1 MASVNPPRK
10 PKPVALQAALRDAS
24 SAYQQGD
31 LEPAARLL
39 DAVLRQ
45 HPAQPQALQLRGM
58 VARRHGALPRALA
71 WLRAA
76 AEAAPGD
83 AGVRANLS
91 RALLDA
97 GQAEEAATAARA
109 ALERDPRPVAAHN
122 NLGMALREQGLLDA
136 AIAAYRAGLSPGP
149 APAELHNNLGNALA
163 AAQRFAEAVTEYRAA
178 LARNPDY
185 AEAWGN
191 LGLALLDMGDLEAAQ
206 AAADHGARLRPAAAD
221 TLYALGCVRLEQGDI
236 AGAQD
241 VLQRVLR
248 AAPGHGGAR
257 RQLAMALVAA
267 AQPRAAADVL
277 LEPVHK
283 LRALDTA
290 SDHPSFLRISRPKL
304 LHDAAQLVHMTALNV
319 PAARRHAFAAAAF
332 RTAASHLPDDATY
345 PITAVPAQ
353 PDLARLYNRLLHLEE
368 AAEVAGGALNDALDW
383 PGIEARFLA
392 LAPAHVTFDDFLNA
406 EALERLQRFSLL
418 STIWFQLDFPSE
430 VGASMANGFATPLL
444 FQIAA
449 NLRERMPRVFGPH
462 QLTSCWAYRYL
473 ADGSG
478 LDLHIDAA
486 TVSLNFWITPD
497 SANKDPSRGGLELW
511 NRAGPADFFSR
522 PLDEKVAIL
531 RRITEEPGAR
541 AERVPY
547 RCNRAIV
554 FRSTTVHRTDVFAF
568 HTDFASR
575 RTNVTF
581 LFGRPR

>member
-1 MASVNPPRK
+1 MASASPPRK
-10 PKPVALQAALRDAS
+10 SKPVALQAVLRDAS
-24 SAYQQGD
+24 AAYQQGD
-31 LEPAARLL
+31 LDAAARLL
-39 DAVLRQ
+39 DVVLRQ
-45 HPAQPQALQLRGM
+45 QPAQPQALQLRGM
-58 VARRHGALPRALA
+58 VARRHGDLPRALA

-76 AEAAPGD
+76 ADAAPGD

-91 RALLDA
+91 RALLDD
-97 GQAEEAATAARA
+97 GQAEDAAAAARA
-109 ALERDPRPVAAHN
+109 ALERDPRLVAAHN

-149 APAELHNNLGNALA
+149 VPAELHNNLGNALA

-185 AEAWGN
+185 AEAWAN
-191 LGLALLDMGDLEAAQ
+191 LGLALLDMDDLAAAQ
-206 AAADHGARLRPAAAD
+206 AAAERGARLRPAAAD

-236 AGAQD
+236 SAARD
-241 VLQRVLR
+241 MLQRALR

-277 LEPVHK
+277 LEPVRR
-283 LRALDTA
+283 LRALDA
-290 SDHPSFLRISRPKL
+290 AANHPSFQRISRPKL
-304 LHDAAQLVHMTALNV
+304 LHDAAQLDHMAAQNV
-319 PAARRHAFAAAAF
+319 PAAQRHASAVAAF
-332 RTAASHLPDDATY
+332 RAAAGHLSDDATY
-345 PITAVPAQ
+345 PINAVP
-353 PDLARLYNRLLHLEE
+353 PMPELAALYNRLLHLEE
-368 AAEVAGGALNDALDW
+368 AAEVAGGALNDTLDW
-383 PGIEARFLA
+383 PAIEARFLA
-392 LAPAHVTFDDFLNA
+392 AAPGHVTFDDFLNA

-418 STIWFQLDFPSE
+418 STIWYQLDFPSE

-497 SANKDPSRGGLELW
+497 GANRDPTRGGLELW

-522 PLDEKVAIL
+522 PLDEKVGIL

-554 FRSTTVHRTDVFAF
+554 FRSTTIHRTDAF
-568 HTDFASR
+568 SFRTDFASR